1 MSTLVLCC
9 TCSKVQVSMIVA
21 QTSES
26 MKEVGNRDCWCRVAS
41 LARVIGCL
49 AHGRIGLFVPS
60 RAQQQHLGCFPVA
73 SSISTLSDADRT
85 HAHARTHKH
94 THACTHARTRARA
107 RTHTHRRPHQH
118 RIQSLCRLGCGWGV
132 ARHPRSVGYQERAER
147 GGAPSPS
154 TAWGKRLGLKP
165 RFHSRF
171 TGVTGCRDGWHPVGV
186 GCSCG
191 QVSRSA
197 AAPCART

>member
-1 MSTLVLCC
+1 
-9 TCSKVQVSMIVA
+9 MIVA

-107 RTHTHRRPHQH
+107 HTHTHTGALTNIAFSPSADLVAAGGLRGTLGVWDIRKGRSVEGRPHPVLLGGNASVS
-118 RIQSLCRLGCGWGV
+118 SLAFTPDSRALLVAGTDGILWAWDVRAGRFLGQLQPL
-132 ARHPRSVGYQERAER
+132 AH
-147 GGAPSPS
+147 APDMSQKIE
-154 TAWGKRLGLKP
+154 T
-165 RFHSRF
+165 
-171 TGVTGCRDGWHPVGV
+171 
-186 GCSCG
+186 
-191 QVSRSA
+191 
-197 AAPCART
+197 